1 MNDKES
7 RNYQRFVRVHVFAQ
21 AHASDFAPASLGTQT
36 FAIVGA
42 VIIEIDGLAAGEVS
56 AHGGARHGTETR
68 AQARVALHDDLE
80 AINRTARAMANDV
93 PGINEMFRMPRGNND
108 RELINAA
115 RAFLADATPLKAQF
129 IAHELPADFLEDLQ
143 ADIEAMEAAMRD
155 QSTGVGN
162 HVAASA
168 ALDDAFSRGN
178 EAVRKVDAIV
188 RNKYAN
194 NPAVLA
200 EWTSASH
207 VERSPRRAKATEP
220 PRPPTS
226 GQ

>member
-7 RNYQRFVRVHVFAQ
+7 RNRQRFMRVHGFAR
-21 AHASDFAPASLGTQT
+21 AHASDFASNSLGAQT

-42 VIIEIDGLAAGEVS
+42 VIIEINGLAAGEVS
-56 AHGGARHGTETR
+56 AHGGARQGTETR
-68 AQARVALHDDLE
+68 AQARVALRVALE

-93 PGINEMFRMPRGNND
+93 PGINEMFRLPRGNND
-108 RELINAA
+108 RDLINAA

-143 ADIEAMEAAMRD
+143 ADIEALESAIRD
-155 QSTGVGN
+155 QSSGVGN

-178 EAVRKVDAIV
+178 EAVRRADAIV

-194 NPAVLA
+194 NPGVLA

-207 VERSPRRAKATEP
+207 IERAPRRAKTSEP
-220 PRPPTS
+220 PPTS

>member
-7 RNYQRFVRVHVFAQ
+7 RNYQRFVRVHGFGQ
-21 AHASDFAPASLGTQT
+21 AHASNFAPNSLGAQT
-36 FAIVGA
+36 FAIVSA
-42 VIIEIDGLAAGEVS
+42 IIIEIDGLAAGEVS
-56 AHGGARHGTETR
+56 AHGGARQGTETR

-108 RELINAA
+108 RDLINAA

-129 IAHELPADFLEDLQ
+129 IAHELPADFLENLQ
-143 ADIEAMEAAMRD
+143 ADIEAMEAAIRD

-162 HVAASA
+162 HVAANA
-168 ALDDAFSRGN
+168 ALDDAFGRGN
-178 EAVRKVDAIV
+178 EAVRKLDAIV

-194 NPAVLA
+194 NPGVLA

-207 VERSPRRAKATEP
+207 VERAPRRAK
-220 PRPPTS
+220 RPETPSATS